1 MVWHIVRYW
10 VTFFIPFFYKRV
22 QVNSIEHLK
31 VKGPVILAMNH
42 PNAFTDAVAFTFI
55 AHPIR
60 TKYLARGDAFKPGL
74 ISWILE
80 QIGIVPIFR
89 LQDAGKEGLLK
100 NQSTFRKVNQLL
112 QKNAKLIVF
121 AEGICVQE
129 RRIRPLKKGVARMVF
144 GAFEALK
151 EDNLIVLPV
160 GLNYNQPDKFRS
172 NLYYNIGEP
181 INVKDFI
188 EAFRINPAK
197 AQTNF
202 LQILEPKMKE
212 LINQINQKENDEV
225 VYFYEDLCKRHMLL
239 EQQLDYKNL
248 KDDFFVT
255 KQITEKVNSV
265 AQNNQTILNEFK
277 LKARDYFN
285 HLKKHRIKDWLIN
298 PKLNQQVTFYN
309 LYLYF
314 FIVTLFFP
322 LYAIGI
328 IGNYGPYLSTKKLT
342 RKIAKNKEFYSSIA
356 IALGMI
362 FFLINYLVWF
372 FVIYLF
378 SANIFFPLFI
388 CFLFIMSGWFS
399 LHYHQFKAKTFG
411 MWRILKDKN
420 LYNQFVLKR
429 NELINLINAF

>member
-112 QKNAKLIVF
+112 QKNSKLIVF

-202 LQILEPKMKE
+202 LNILEPKMKE

-225 VYFYEDLCKRHMLL
+225 VYFYENLCKRELLL
-239 EQQLDYKNL
+239 EQQLNYKNL

-285 HLKKHRIKDWLIN
+285 QLKKHRIKDWLIN
-298 PKLNQQVTFYN
+298 PKLNQRVNFYN
-309 LYLYF
+309 LFFYF

-322 LYAIGI
+322 FYVIGI
-328 IGNYGPYLSTKKLT
+328 IGNYGAYLITKKLT
-342 RKIAKNKEFYSSIA
+342 RKIVKNKEFYSSIA

-378 SANIFFPLFI
+378 STNIFFPLFI

>member
-1 MVWHIVRYW
+1 MVRHIIRYW
-10 VTFFIPFFYKRV
+10 VTFFIPLFYKRV

-55 AHPIR
+55 AHPTR
-60 TKYLARGDAFKPGL
+60 TQYLARGDVFKPGL

-188 EAFRINPAK
+188 EGYKINPAK

-202 LQILEPKMKE
+202 LHILEPKMKE

-225 VYFYEDLCKRHMLL
+225 VYFYEDLCKRELLL
-239 EQQLDYKNL
+239 EQHLDYKNL

-285 HLKKHRIKDWLIN
+285 QLKKHRIKDWLIN
-298 PKLNQQVTFYN
+298 PKLNQRVNFYN

-314 FIVTLFFP
+314 FIVILFFP

-328 IGNYGPYLSTKKLT
+328 LGNYGAYLITKKLT
-342 RKIAKNKEFYSSIA
+342 RKIVKNKEFYSSIA

-378 SANIFFPLFI
+378 SVNIFFPLFI
-388 CFLFIMSGWFS
+388 CFLFIMAGWFS